1 MHVDQVTSSA
11 VAVCSSLIGFAVVAG
26 LMTITPGLDTALVLR
41 TAATGSRREAFAC
54 ALGIGAG
61 VLTWAVAAAVGA
73 SALAAASQV
82 AFTVLRYAGA
92 AYMIW
97 LGARMLLAAFR
108 GGAHRA
114 DDAPSPQRS
123 AGGAFRQGLFVNLLN
138 PKIGAFYLAL
148 LPQFPPEG
156 ESPLVM
162 GVLLGLV
169 HNVEGLLWFAGIILA
184 VDRMRPL
191 LARPRV
197 QRGIEAVAGSAVV
210 GFGLRLGLTPLR

>member
-1 MHVDQVTSSA
+1 MIE
-11 VAVCSSLIGFAVVAG
+11 SLIGFAVVAG

-73 SALAAASQV
+73 SALAAASPV

-108 GGAHRA
+108 GTAGGHAEG
-114 DDAPSPQRS
+114 DVPPVQRS
-123 AGGAFRQGLFVNLLN
+123 TGAAFRQGLFVNLLN
-138 PKIGAFYLAL
+138 PKIGTFYLAL
-148 LPQFPPEG
+148 LPQFLPAG

-169 HNVEGLLWFAGIILA
+169 HNAEGLLWFAGIILA

-197 QRGIEAVAGSAVV
+197 QRGIEAVAGTAIV